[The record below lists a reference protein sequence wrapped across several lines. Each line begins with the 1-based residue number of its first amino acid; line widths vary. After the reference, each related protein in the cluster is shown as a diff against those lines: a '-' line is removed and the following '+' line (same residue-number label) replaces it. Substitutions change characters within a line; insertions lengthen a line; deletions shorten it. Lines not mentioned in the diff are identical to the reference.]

1 MQYAKC
7 IKSNVQG
14 SLAEKL
20 FAQLISRHSPDFVLF
35 FSFLYTDLFNVIVT
49 LYFLQTEM
57 LPAAQKKIYE
67 SLKEARRRRHFWVFG
82 SSPKK
87 YWFHQSESHLRIDTD
102 LCFFYMCL
110 LFYLWHVYCFV
121 LIFYREEDNSNT
133 AARSTSH
140 IVLHAG
146 QSVTLTLFIHV
157 LVYPMSIRSW
167 SPIFKAKN

>member
-67 SLKEARRRRHFWVFG
+67 SLKEARRRRHF
-82 SSPKK
+82 
-87 YWFHQSESHLRIDTD
+87 
-102 LCFFYMCL
+102 
-110 LFYLWHVYCFV
+110 
-121 LIFYREEDNSNT
+121 
-133 AARSTSH
+133 
-140 IVLHAG
+140 
-146 QSVTLTLFIHV
+146 
-157 LVYPMSIRSW
+157 
-167 SPIFKAKN
+167 

>member
-20 FAQLISRHSPDFVLF
+20 LAQLISRHSPDFVLF

-57 LPAAQKKIYE
+57 LPAAQKKKLWI
-67 SLKEARRRRHFWVFG
+67 
-82 SSPKK
+82 PKK

-102 LCFFYMCL
+102 VCFFLHVFTVLFVTCL
-110 LFYLWHVYCFV
+110 LFCFNILCFYFLFCLIDFV
-121 LIFYREEDNSNT
+121 LFVYTFFY
-133 AARSTSH
+133 
-140 IVLHAG
+140 
-146 QSVTLTLFIHV
+146 
-157 LVYPMSIRSW
+157 
-167 SPIFKAKN
+167 

>member
-57 LPAAQKKIYE
+57 LPAAQKKNLWI
-67 SLKEARRRRHFWVFG
+67 LKRGPPQAPLLSVWIVTKKVLIPSIWKPFKNRHRFMFFLHVFT
-82 SSPKK
+82 
-87 YWFHQSESHLRIDTD
+87 FLFVT
-102 LCFFYMCL
+102 CL
-110 LFYLWHVYCFV
+110 LFCFNILCFYFCLFCLIDFV
-121 LIFYREEDNSNT
+121 LFVYT
-133 AARSTSH
+133 FFFTSCLWLLY
-140 IVLHAG
+140 IYMYICFLAL
-146 QSVTLTLFIHV
+146 SLILFSI
-157 LVYPMSIRSW
+157 LVV
-167 SPIFKAKN
+167 